1 MKHIQQSMPKK
12 ISAFGKQLL
21 MPALVFLLLLSC
33 SKDDDKAP
41 EMTPIPTVP
50 SFLKVTIDGTTYN
63 FNKFTVQETTV
74 VEPDYTYVDL
84 TVTATIVGDET
95 KEFTF
100 SLEKDVTGPETIYY
114 FYYYNGTE
122 FDTDHDGAFNAN
134 VTLNAGRRI
143 IGTFSGTLGNFDGGE
158 TIQLQNGSFDI
169 TY

>member
-1 MKHIQQSMPKK
+1 MPRKIATLSKK
-12 ISAFGKQLL
+12 LVLPVLAF
-21 MPALVFLLLLSC
+21 FLLLSC

-41 EMTPIPTVP
+41 EITPIPTVP
-50 SFLKVTIDGTTYN
+50 SFLKVTIGGTVYN

-74 VEPDYTYVDL
+74 VEPDYTYVDM
-84 TVTATIVGDET
+84 TVTATIVGDDT

-100 SLEKDVTGPETIYY
+100 SLEKNVPGPETIYY

-122 FDTDHDGAFNAN
+122 FDTDHDGEFNAN
-134 VTLNAGRRI
+134 VTVNAGNRI